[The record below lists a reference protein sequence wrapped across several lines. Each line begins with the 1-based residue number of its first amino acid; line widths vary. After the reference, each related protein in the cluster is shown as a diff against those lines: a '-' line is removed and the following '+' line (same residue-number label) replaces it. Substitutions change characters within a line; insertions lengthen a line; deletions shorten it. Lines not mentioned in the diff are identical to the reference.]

1 MESFSKDFTGMVNFA
16 FLVVIG
22 VTNFKQVQLVLLS
35 NCIFPCSFQ
44 NLSRI
49 TSYFHNTPKGVHMVV
64 LPLSIMLM
72 EHCHFPDCS
81 CSINYHF
88 PGQFLEQTARDQQQ
102 CPSPFSCEICIA
114 QAHQTEA
121 GEKRYGN
128 KIKRYLKGKAFSTS
142 TSFST
147 PWNAPQKTE
156 Q

>member
-1 MESFSKDFTGMVNFA
+1 MIEKFSKDFTGMVNFA

-72 EHCHFPDCS
+72 EHCHFPDYS
-81 CSINYHF
+81 AVSTIISLVSFWSKPPEIYSNVHL
-88 PGQFLEQTARDQQQ
+88 PFLVK
-102 CPSPFSCEICIA
+102 FV
-114 QAHQTEA
+114 
-121 GEKRYGN
+121 
-128 KIKRYLKGKAFSTS
+128 
-142 TSFST
+142 
-147 PWNAPQKTE
+147 
-156 Q
+156 